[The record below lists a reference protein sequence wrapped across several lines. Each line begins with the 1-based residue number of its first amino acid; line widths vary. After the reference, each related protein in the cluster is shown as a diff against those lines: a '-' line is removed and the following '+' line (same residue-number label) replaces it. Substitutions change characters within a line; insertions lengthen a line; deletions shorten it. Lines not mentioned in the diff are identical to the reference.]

1 MIERLI
7 GKRECLHRHTKQGC
21 QGDLCIPGF
30 LLVERQ
36 LALLIGYKAFLLGQ
50 FKGSR

>member
-7 GKRECLHRHTKQGC
+7 GKLKCLHRHTEQGC
-21 QGDLCIPGF
+21 QGDLRIAGF

-36 LALLIGYKAFLLGQ
+36 LSLLIGHQALLLGQ
-50 FKGSR
+50 LQGS